1 MTGSYRDLK
10 FDWNACII
18 LTKSLRA
25 KNLVVRLHPQ
35 FALFFRRCIASIHSA
50 LLNIELST
58 AAVRVVNPL
67 ILVVDVIYFFQKST
81 YSLSANNYSFLVKE
95 FKCSPR
101 RTNTHTQFVGNFR
114 FIRQLGARN
123 PFPFRNPAQE
133 YFMNLHI

>member
-10 FDWNACII
+10 FDWNARII
-18 LTKSLRA
+18 LTKSLGA

-50 LLNIELST
+50 LLNIELSA

-67 ILVVDVIYFFQKST
+67 ILVVDVIYVFQKGT
-81 YSLSANNYSFLVKE
+81 YPLSANNYSFLVKE
-95 FKCSPR
+95 LKCSPR

-114 FIRQLGARN
+114 LIRQLRTRN
-123 PFPFRNPAQE
+123 PFPLRNPAQE